1 MNENQVEKNRCYI
14 CKICR
19 KTYSSQQ
26 SLCNHNKKYH
36 SKVNSLFVNKLEKNS
51 SFVNSLQPKESLNN
65 LQTEEIDTEIQLY
78 DSLVCKFCDKKF
90 VTRQAKWN
98 HMKKC
103 QEKTNHEF
111 FDELKNQMIQLKE
124 DNNKIRKQLEE
135 ENERIKQQMKEDK
148 EKLKEQFV
156 ELLNKHAKIHPKTLQ
171 KINKQLNINNKMVVN
186 AYVKFGNLSYDKVLT
201 DKEQRDILRKQY
213 MSLEESIKKIH
224 FNKDLPEYGNIFI
237 TNMKDDI
244 AYVFNG
250 KQFISVRKNDMLNEL
265 VDMHIDEINVSLE
278 KNRDKLNEKQIT
290 KLEKFL
296 EMLNDD
302 TKYTDGSQRVFTN
315 YKAYKINEIKFLVY
329 NESDSKKLANLSNLE
344 LQEKLSDSESEVSIE
359 V

>member
-1 MNENQVEKNRCYI
+1 MTENHVEKNRCYI

-36 SKVNSLFVNKLEKNS
+36 PKTEIPLVSQCKSKSPYDNHNSEINSLFVS
-51 SFVNSLQPKESLNN
+51 HDVNSNQSTKLLDNS
-65 LQTEEIDTEIQLY
+65 QTENRDIPKQVY
-78 DSLVCKFCDKKF
+78 DNLACNFCNKKF
-90 VTRQAKWN
+90 VHRQSKWK
-98 HMKKC
+98 HIKKC
-103 QEKTNHEF
+103 QEKNNNKNNQDF
-111 FDELKNQMIQLKE
+111 FDELKNQMIQLK
-124 DNNKIRKQLEE
+124 E

-237 TNMKDDI
+237 TNI
-244 AYVFNG
+244 RL
-250 KQFISVRKNDMLNEL
+250 VR
-265 VDMHIDEINVSLE
+265 E
-278 KNRDKLNEKQIT
+278 K
-290 KLEKFL
+290 
-296 EMLNDD
+296 
-302 TKYTDGSQRVFTN
+302 
-315 YKAYKINEIKFLVY
+315 
-329 NESDSKKLANLSNLE
+329 
-344 LQEKLSDSESEVSIE
+344 
-359 V
+359 